1 MKDSRPRIGVLA
13 LQGSFAEHV
22 AALERV
28 GAYTYEVRSP
38 GQLENIDGL
47 VIPGGES
54 TTILKLIDLYGLR
67 EPLRNRIMAGMPV
80 LGTCAGVVCLAT
92 HISSHVMRPL
102 GLIDIVVA
110 RNAFGRQVESFE
122 DDIIIDDLEGPPFR
136 GVFIRAPV
144 IESCGPAARVVAR
157 LANGT
162 IVACAQ
168 DNVIVT
174 SFHPEFVE
182 DLRLH
187 AYFKQIVDESRCRTH
202 RTVPARGPQRGNGGN
217 GLETVSHAVD

>member
-1 MKDSRPRIGVLA
+1 MKQSRTRIGVLA

-22 AALERV
+22 ASLKAV
-28 GAYTYEVRSP
+28 GADAFEVRTAAE
-38 GQLENIDGL
+38 LESVDGL

-54 TTILKLIDLYGLR
+54 TTILKLVDLYGLR
-67 EPLRNRIMAGMPV
+67 EPLTRRIQEGMPV

-92 HISSHVMRPL
+92 HISSHTMAPL
-102 GLIDIVVA
+102 GLIDITVA

-122 DDIIIDDLEGPPFR
+122 EDITIDPLDGPAFR

-144 IESCGPAARVVAR
+144 IESCGPAAHVISR

-168 DNVIVT
+168 DNNIVT
-174 SFHPEFVE
+174 SFHPEFVD

-187 AYFKQIVDESRCRTH
+187 RYFKGLVDESRARVH
-202 RTVPARGPQRGNGGN
+202 AQRPVPA
-217 GLETVSHAVD
+217 A

>member
-1 MKDSRPRIGVLA
+1 MTHSRARIGVLA

-22 AALERV
+22 RSLRRV
-28 GAYTYEVRSP
+28 SADAFEIRMP
-38 GQLENIDGL
+38 EQIEEIDGL

-54 TTILKLIDLYGLR
+54 TTILKLVDLYGLR
-67 EPLRNRIMAGMPV
+67 EPLQQHIRAGLPV

-92 HISSHVMRPL
+92 QISSHNMTPL
-102 GLIDIVVA
+102 GMIDIVVA

-122 DDIIIDDLEGPPFR
+122 EDLVIKELEGPPFR
-136 GVFIRAPV
+136 GVFIRAPM
-144 IESCGPAARVVAR
+144 IESCGPQARVIAR
-157 LANGT
+157 LGNGA

-168 DNVIVT
+168 DNVLVT

-187 AYFKQIVDESRCRTH
+187 EYFARIVESKRM
-202 RTVPARGPQRGNGGN
+202 RTVHGPVAAG
-217 GLETVSHAVD
+217 